1 MWKQKYLSLV
11 SQGTPWGHHSTTEH
25 LTFLVPLCQRE
36 KSFCLVEVLVI
47 SGLYVCYM
55 AIWGKSI
62 PEERTARARALRLKG
77 VLQIEG
83 EWNWLVCL
91 EQSEQGE
98 ECEVRSEWC

>member
-1 MWKQKYLSLV
+1 M
-11 SQGTPWGHHSTTEH
+11 SQGTLWGHHSTTEH

-62 PEERTARARALRLKG
+62 PEERTAKSKG
-77 VLQIEG
+77 PEAEG
-83 EWNWLVCL
+83 CL
-91 EQSEQGE
+91 AS
-98 ECEVRSEWC
+98 